1 MKKLIYLL
9 LAIPLFFT
17 SCNKE
22 EGMVSEESVQ
32 VSFSTE
38 LPKRIGTRAGTTDLN
53 VNKVVCAV
61 FEDGEEIITL
71 REVITIQEG
80 EDIVFAPRLI
90 KGRTYDVVFW
100 AMKDNNYDVADMT
113 AITRISGTTATEND
127 FDAFTESV
135 EIEVSGSKSETVT
148 LKRPLAQL
156 NLGVTSE
163 DWNAVASVETFGMT
177 PTKMVIKLT
186 GKDTFNALA
195 GAITGEEKELTY
207 TLDVSGEDLVAG
219 ENKNEIGWGVQLSSV
234 MRPWKPLTL
243 YFMGNYGR
251 GISSL
256 TGDLMMGNY
265 DLVNDPDT
273 PGTMY
278 APHLFGWYG
287 AAQYHFTPNLF
298 TGLTVGQLRYLPDHA
313 TQPAEYRYGLYSALN
328 LFWNITPRIQV
339 GGEYNLGKR
348 QDQNGE
354 GRWAQ
359 RVSLMTQF
367 SF

>member
-9 LAIPLFFT
+9 LAVPLFFT

-22 EGMVSEESVQ
+22 DGMVNEESVQ

-38 LPKRIGTRAGTTDLN
+38 LPKRIGTRAGTTDWN

-219 ENKNEIGWGVQLSSV
+219 ENTYKSIAMCYIYPDAGQENIDITYTIYDQNNEAIREDVTIQNI
-234 MRPWKPLTL
+234 PLEN
-243 YFMGNYGR
+243 NYRTNVVG
-251 GISSL
+251 GLL
-256 TGDLMMGNY
+256 TG
-265 DLVNDPDT
+265 T
-273 PGTMY
+273 
-278 APHLFGWYG
+278 
-287 AAQYHFTPNLF
+287 
-298 TGLTVGQLRYLPDHA
+298 
-313 TQPAEYRYGLYSALN
+313 
-328 LFWNITPRIQV
+328 ITYTITF
-339 GGEYNLGKR
+339 EKDFNTTE
-348 QDQNGE
+348 NNE
-354 GRWAQ
+354 
-359 RVSLMTQF
+359 TIE
-367 SF
+367 

>member
-1 MKKLIYLL
+1 
-9 LAIPLFFT
+9 
-17 SCNKE
+17 
-22 EGMVSEESVQ
+22 MVNEESVQ

-219 ENKNEIGWGVQLSSV
+219 ENTYKSIAMCYIYPDAGQENIDITYTIYDQDDNVIREDVTIQNI
-234 MRPWKPLTL
+234 PLEN
-243 YFMGNYGR
+243 NYRTNVVG
-251 GISSL
+251 GLL
-256 TGDLMMGNY
+256 TG
-265 DLVNDPDT
+265 T
-273 PGTMY
+273 
-278 APHLFGWYG
+278 
-287 AAQYHFTPNLF
+287 
-298 TGLTVGQLRYLPDHA
+298 
-313 TQPAEYRYGLYSALN
+313 
-328 LFWNITPRIQV
+328 ITYTITF
-339 GGEYNLGKR
+339 EKDFNTTE
-348 QDQNGE
+348 NNE
-354 GRWAQ
+354 
-359 RVSLMTQF
+359 TIE
-367 SF
+367 

>member
-1 MKKLIYLL
+1 MKKLINLL

-135 EIEVSGSKSETVT
+135 EIEVTGSKSETVT

-219 ENKNEIGWGVQLSSV
+219 ENTYKSIAMCYIYPDAGQENIDITYTIYDQNNEAIREDVTIQNI
-234 MRPWKPLTL
+234 PLEN
-243 YFMGNYGR
+243 NYRTNVVG
-251 GISSL
+251 GLL
-256 TGDLMMGNY
+256 TGTITYTITFENEFNTD
-265 DLVNDPDT
+265 
-273 PGTMY
+273 
-278 APHLFGWYG
+278 
-287 AAQYHFTPNLF
+287 
-298 TGLTVGQLRYLPDHA
+298 
-313 TQPAEYRYGLYSALN
+313 E
-328 LFWNITPRIQV
+328 NITTIQ
-339 GGEYNLGKR
+339 
-348 QDQNGE
+348 
-354 GRWAQ
+354 
-359 RVSLMTQF
+359 
-367 SF
+367 

>member
-1 MKKLIYLL
+1 
-9 LAIPLFFT
+9 
-17 SCNKE
+17 
-22 EGMVSEESVQ
+22 MVNEESVQ
-32 VSFSTE
+32 VSFNTE

-53 VNKVVCAV
+53 VNNVVCAV

-156 NLGVTSE
+156 NLGITSE

-207 TLDVSGEDLVAG
+207 TLDVSGEGLVAG
-219 ENKNEIGWGVQLSSV
+219 ENTYKSIAMCYIYPDAGQENIDITYTIYDQNNEAIREDVTIQNI
-234 MRPWKPLTL
+234 PLEN
-243 YFMGNYGR
+243 NYRTNVVG
-251 GISSL
+251 GLL
-256 TGDLMMGNY
+256 TGTITYTITFENEFNTD
-265 DLVNDPDT
+265 
-273 PGTMY
+273 
-278 APHLFGWYG
+278 
-287 AAQYHFTPNLF
+287 
-298 TGLTVGQLRYLPDHA
+298 
-313 TQPAEYRYGLYSALN
+313 E
-328 LFWNITPRIQV
+328 NITTIQ
-339 GGEYNLGKR
+339 
-348 QDQNGE
+348 
-354 GRWAQ
+354 
-359 RVSLMTQF
+359 
-367 SF
+367 